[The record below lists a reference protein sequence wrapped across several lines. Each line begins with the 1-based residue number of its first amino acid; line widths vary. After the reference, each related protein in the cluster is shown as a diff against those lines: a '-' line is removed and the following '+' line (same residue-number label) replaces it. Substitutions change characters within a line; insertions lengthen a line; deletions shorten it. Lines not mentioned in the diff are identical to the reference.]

1 MSSIAPLIATA
12 GASFE
17 AEDDVEQASAYC
29 YERGWTDGLPVIAPT
44 VARVER
50 MLAYCNRPYDQPIA
64 RLAPRYGEATPLRIA
79 ANAVMAGCRPQYLPV
94 VMLALEAMTE
104 EPFNLYGIQATTH
117 SCAPLILVN
126 GPIAK
131 ELGMGCGHSA
141 LGAGNHANA
150 TIGRAVRLC
159 LVNIGGAIPGVGDM
173 ATYGTPPKFSYCAAE
188 NEEANPWEPLHVER
202 GFPQAAST
210 VTVAACEGPHNIND
224 HESKTAEGILKTAA
238 ATIATAGQNNAHHA
252 SDPFVLF
259 GPEHAATVAA
269 EGLSKR
275 DVQQYLYDNARIPL
289 GRFAAENIERRLRT
303 KFPDRYAGAGPD
315 TPVTMV
321 QRPEDLNIIVIGGAG
336 KHSAYIPTFGATR
349 SVTRALMRADG
360 GHARSITDFCND

>member
-1 MSSIAPLIATA
+1 MISIAPLIATA

-94 VMLALEAMTE
+94 IMLALEAMTE

-131 ELGMGCGHSA
+131 ELGMGCGQPLTMSLIYSRAPEGRSGEA
-141 LGAGNHANA
+141 LGLRVSINNLMHIVVPLLFGTVGSLLGVAPVFIANA
-150 TIGRAVRLC
+150 LILGSGGVLIGR
-159 LVNIGGAIPGVGDM
+159 GDR
-173 ATYGTPPKFSYCAAE
+173 K
-188 NEEANPWEPLHVER
+188 
-202 GFPQAAST
+202 
-210 VTVAACEGPHNIND
+210 
-224 HESKTAEGILKTAA
+224 
-238 ATIATAGQNNAHHA
+238 
-252 SDPFVLF
+252 
-259 GPEHAATVAA
+259 
-269 EGLSKR
+269 
-275 DVQQYLYDNARIPL
+275 
-289 GRFAAENIERRLRT
+289 
-303 KFPDRYAGAGPD
+303 
-315 TPVTMV
+315 
-321 QRPEDLNIIVIGGAG
+321 
-336 KHSAYIPTFGATR
+336 
-349 SVTRALMRADG
+349 
-360 GHARSITDFCND
+360 